1 MASARTR
8 PSLLSSSNPLPGYLA
23 RTLVNRSNSSSSSL
37 RRAQQGSSGNSRQ
50 PPSRTPVQPSSVNQ
64 MLSSSSSSRILR
76 ALARVS
82 SARTHFRTH
91 SRRALA
97 RVGSVHSEVRV
108 ILFLQAT
115 PREPSHWTYSITTIQ
130 SARGTNNLFLR
141 PTGTTLPTAAAAAIA
156 TAAINCVGLRFPLL
170 LFASFGSSLFLDKS
184 LFSASRS
191 LIEMSFG
198 VIELSPTQSIPG
210 YAHVGPFRTPD
221 HLPTNIYNGFQC
233 LLLHSQTFPSIKP
246 VQCVPENDA
255 AVLTY
260 LSLISSGSSTSP
272 LFTRSTKFNDLPEEL
287 KKKFEDIEYVPF
299 ILTLYYLQFYLAS
312 LFHSLR
318 RPYLLSRVSLILTHY
333 IFLSSIS
340 MRIEQYLTSSLFLST
355 NQIHNSAHIQG
366 RIQIGNE
373 LKQHRLGEEPQK
385 GSEQIRAVCK
395 VCLASSHMSFSRFI
409 LHSIR
414 HRVFFHA

>member
-1 MASARTR
+1 MLTLALSAR
-8 PSLLSSSNPLPGYLA
+8 PIIYL
-23 RTLVNRSNSSSSSL
+23 
-37 RRAQQGSSGNSRQ
+37 
-50 PPSRTPVQPSSVNQ
+50 
-64 MLSSSSSSRILR
+64 RI
-76 ALARVS
+76 
-82 SARTHFRTH
+82 
-91 SRRALA
+91 
-97 RVGSVHSEVRV
+97 
-108 ILFLQAT
+108 
-115 PREPSHWTYSITTIQ
+115 SI
-130 SARGTNNLFLR
+130 
-141 PTGTTLPTAAAAAIA
+141 
-156 TAAINCVGLRFPLL
+156 
-170 LFASFGSSLFLDKS
+170 
-184 LFSASRS
+184 
-191 LIEMSFG
+191 
-198 VIELSPTQSIPG
+198 
-210 YAHVGPFRTPD
+210 
-221 HLPTNIYNGFQC
+221 NGFQC
-233 LLLHSQTFPSIKP
+233 LLSHSQTFPSIKP

-287 KKKFEDIEYVPF
+287 KKKFEEIEYVPF
-299 ILTLYYLQFYLAS
+299 LLTLYHLQFHLAS
-312 LFHSLR
+312 LFQSLR

-333 IFLSSIS
+333 IFLSPIS

-373 LKQHRLGEEPQK
+373 LKQHKLGEEPQK